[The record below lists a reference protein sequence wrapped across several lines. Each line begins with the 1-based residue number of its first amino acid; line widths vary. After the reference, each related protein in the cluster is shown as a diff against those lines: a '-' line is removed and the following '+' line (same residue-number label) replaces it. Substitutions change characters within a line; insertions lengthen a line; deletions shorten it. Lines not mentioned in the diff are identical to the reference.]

1 MPAPDPSPDKSVSRN
16 ISPRWRSVA
25 LICAVIYFTQVTGL
39 ASYAYRYP
47 DNAWDMLGY
56 MGVIASWRTTDASS
70 IHEEAYSA
78 IHSKPKYAALVGNDS
93 TSEFHR
99 DVAHDSVH
107 FVQQLPFYSIKPL
120 YCIAAAAV
128 HRVGF
133 SLPGP
138 LLLISLFSFICYA
151 LLAWVWLRKYIREPW
166 CTIFSGL
173 LILTPPLFQLGRIGT
188 PDALELLLLV
198 SGLYLVLEHSK
209 AAAGCTLF
217 LVAIWVRPDAI
228 VFAGLLFCVLFFL
241 QIVDVTEWVTFC
253 ALALISY
260 GLIQVC
266 ARPYPWG
273 VLFQNSFVGLL
284 PSPGNAVVHITPRVY
299 ASTMA
304 RNAWA
309 LVKGFSITLMFFIGL
324 IGIRLHGR
332 RAYRLITATVPT
344 AAIIHFLL
352 YPSTEIRF
360 YALPTFFVPLSL
372 LLACSAY
379 LFKRPD
385 HFITGTSSHP

>member
-1 MPAPDPSPDKSVSRN
+1 MSAPDTSPGKSISRN
-16 ISPRWRSVA
+16 ISPRWRGVA
-25 LICAVIYFTQVTGL
+25 LIWAVVYFMLATGL

-47 DNAWDMLGY
+47 GNAWDMLGY

-78 IHSKPKYAALVGNDS
+78 IRSKPKYAALVGNDA

-120 YCIAAAAV
+120 YCIAAAGL
-128 HRVGF
+128 HRAGF
-133 SLPGP
+133 SLPGA

-151 LLAWVWLRKYIREPW
+151 LLAWVWLRKYITESW
-166 CTIFSGL
+166 CTVFSGL

-198 SGLYLVLEHSK
+198 SGLYLLLEHSK

-217 LVAIWVRPDAI
+217 LVAIWVRPDAV
-228 VFAGLLFCVLFFL
+228 VFVGLLFCVLLFL
-241 QIVDVTEWVTFC
+241 RIIDVTEWVTFC
-253 ALALISY
+253 ALALMSY

-273 VLFQNSFVGLL
+273 VLFQNSFIGLL
-284 PSPGNAVVHITPRVY
+284 AAPGDAVVHITPRIY

-304 RNAWA
+304 HNAWA
-309 LVKGFSITLMFFIGL
+309 LVKSSSITLMFFIGL
-324 IGIRLHGR
+324 IGILLHGR
-332 RAYRLITATVPT
+332 RPYRLVTATVLT

-372 LLACSAY
+372 VLACSAY
-379 LFKRPD
+379 PFKRPD
-385 HFITGTSSHP
+385 DFITGTSSQP

>member
-1 MPAPDPSPDKSVSRN
+1 MRG
-16 ISPRWRSVA
+16 VA
-25 LICAVIYFTQVTGL
+25 LIWAVIYFTLVTGL

-56 MGVIASWRTTDASS
+56 MGVIASWRTTDASA

-78 IHSKPKYAALVGNDS
+78 IHSKPKYAALVGNDA

-99 DVAHDSVH
+99 DVAHDSAH
-107 FVQQLPFYSIKPL
+107 FVQQLRFYSIKPL
-120 YCIAAAAV
+120 YCIAAAGV
-128 HRVGF
+128 HRAGF
-133 SLPGP
+133 SLPGS

-151 LLAWVWLRKYIREPW
+151 LLAWVWLRKYIGEPW
-166 CTIFSGL
+166 CTVFSGL

-198 SGLYLVLEHSK
+198 SGLYLLLERSK

-228 VFAGLLFCVLFFL
+228 VFVGFLFCVLFFL
-241 QIVDVTEWVTFC
+241 RIIDVAEWATFC
-253 ALALISY
+253 ALALMSY

-273 VLFQNSFVGLL
+273 VLFQNSFIGFLAA
-284 PSPGNAVVHITPRVY
+284 PGDAVVHITPRIY

-304 RNAWA
+304 HNAWA
-309 LVKGFSITLMFFIGL
+309 LVKSFSITLMFCIGL
-324 IGIRLHGR
+324 IAILLHGR
-332 RAYRLITATVPT
+332 RPYRLITATVLT
-344 AAIIHFLL
+344 AAIIHFFL

-385 HFITGTSSHP
+385 DFITGTSSHPYGNYLIDERGRRT

>member
-1 MPAPDPSPDKSVSRN
+1 
-16 ISPRWRSVA
+16 
-25 LICAVIYFTQVTGL
+25 
-39 ASYAYRYP
+39 
-47 DNAWDMLGY
+47 

-78 IHSKPKYAALVGNDS
+78 IRSKPKYAALVGNDA
-93 TSEFHR
+93 TSEIHR

-120 YCIAAAAV
+120 YCIAAAGL
-128 HRVGF
+128 HRAGF
-133 SLPGP
+133 SLPGS

-151 LLAWVWLRKYIREPW
+151 LVAWVWLRKYIGQPW

-173 LILTPPLFQLGRIGT
+173 LILTPPLFHLGRIGT

-198 SGLYLVLEHSK
+198 SGLYLLLEHSK
-209 AAAGCTLF
+209 AGAGCTLF

-228 VFAGLLFCVLFFL
+228 VFVGLLFCVLFFL
-241 QIVDVTEWVTFC
+241 QIIDVTEWVTFC

-273 VLFQNSFVGLL
+273 VLFQNSFIGIL
-284 PSPGNAVVHITPRVY
+284 PAPGDAVVHITPRIY
-299 ASTMA
+299 ASITA

-309 LVKGFSITLMFFIGL
+309 LVKSFSITSMFFIAL
-324 IGIRLHGR
+324 IAILLHGR
-332 RAYRLITATVPT
+332 RPYRLITATVLT

-385 HFITGTSSHP
+385 DFITGNSSHP